1 MIHLPLHGTPRSL
14 PFDSVFGN
22 ASLEKDFSALIVPVD
37 DESLMNKPLSELEGP
52 KLREALSAGK
62 AAASRS

>member
-1 MIHLPLHGTPRSL
+1 MIRLPLHRTPRSL
-14 PFDSVFGN
+14 RFDSVFGN
-22 ASLEKDFSALIVPVD
+22 ASLEKDFWPLIVPVD

-52 KLREALSAGK
+52 NPREAMSAGK